1 MTPQT
6 PNDITAVVV
15 AGILL
20 FLVLLGM
27 VWRGQAR

>member
-1 MTPQT
+1 MT

-20 FLVLLGM
+20 FLALCAM
-27 VWRGQAR
+27 VVKGQAR